1 MNLVDSL
8 TLKAIW
14 SAVMAEN
21 RKTALNPTWWFYSA
35 PYVPTRFL
43 LCKNYKFSLWTLPLE
58 SLGSTNGRVIR

>member
-35 PYVPTRFL
+35 PYVPTRFF
-43 LCKNYKFSLWTLPLE
+43 LCKNYKSLYGLCPLKVWD
-58 SLGSTNGRVIR
+58 LLTAV